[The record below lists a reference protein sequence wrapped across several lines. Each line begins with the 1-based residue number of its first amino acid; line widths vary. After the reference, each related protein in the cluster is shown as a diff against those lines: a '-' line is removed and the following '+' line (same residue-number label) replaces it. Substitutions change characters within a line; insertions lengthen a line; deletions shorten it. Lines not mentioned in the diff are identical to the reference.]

1 MSSNPAA
8 IEPVSRNRPFPFP
21 SIVPKVDELLAS
33 ASRPLFSFEFFPPA
47 TAEAEATL
55 WRTIRELEALAPD
68 FISVTYG
75 ASGSTRDRTINVTR
89 RISEETTLRTMGHL
103 TVVSQSRQ
111 DVRRVVGAYADAGVR
126 HILAVRGDPPG
137 GPTAP
142 WVQHPEGLRN
152 ATELVRL
159 VSSLGDFCIGVA
171 AFPDVHP
178 EKYDAELDARI
189 LVDKAEAGAAF
200 AITQLFFDP
209 NSYFELV
216 ERVRSHGCDLPIIP
230 GIQPVTNLKQIE
242 RFAELSGADLPPA
255 LVARLRTHAGDPASV
270 RAIGIE
276 VATQLCEELLD
287 GGAPGLHYFTLNRSP
302 ATRAIYANLQASRP
316 LSRKLVG

>member
-1 MSSNPAA
+1 M
-8 IEPVSRNRPFPFP
+8 
-21 SIVPKVDELLAS
+21 LAY
-33 ASRPLFSFEFFPPA
+33 AERPLFSFEFFPPA
-47 TAEAEATL
+47 TEEAETVL
-55 WRTIRELEALAPD
+55 WRTIRELEALSPD

-75 ASGSTRDRTINVTR
+75 ANGSTRDRTINVTR
-89 RISEETTLRTMGHL
+89 RISQETTLRTMGHL
-103 TVVSQSRQ
+103 TCVSQSRQ

-159 VSSLGDFCIGVA
+159 VTSLGDFCIGVA
-171 AFPDVHP
+171 AFPDIHP
-178 EKYDAELDARI
+178 DRMDPELDARI
-189 LVDKAEAGAAF
+189 LVDKAEAGASF

-209 NSYFELV
+209 NAYFELV
-216 ERVRSHGCDLPIIP
+216 ERVRAHGCDLPIIP
-230 GIQPVTNLKQIE
+230 GIQPVTNVKQIE
-242 RFAELSGADLPPA
+242 RFAELSGADLPA
-255 LVARLRTHAGDPASV
+255 DLVAKLRAHADDPASV

-276 VATQLCEELLD
+276 TATKLCEDLLD
-287 GGAPGLHYFTLNRSP
+287 GGAPGLHYFTLNRSL
-302 ATRAIYANLQASRP
+302 ATRSIYANLQSTRE